1 MPHPDAALR
10 LVWAA
15 ERAKTVGAAAKI
27 AGLNWEYGLPR
38 EAVPTEWPKVLVV
51 WKALLEEVPM
61 TALIHTL
68 ATLARIGL
76 VAAGSKAAKKVVA
89 EIANTDRLRK
99 ARVHPIVMLAALK
112 TYSQGHGGARREHL
126 DSGPICCQCAE
137 RRVLCVV

>member
-1 MPHPDAALR
+1 
-10 LVWAA
+10 
-15 ERAKTVGAAAKI
+15 
-27 AGLNWEYGLPR
+27 
-38 EAVPTEWPKVLVV
+38 
-51 WKALLEEVPM
+51 M

-68 ATLARIGL
+68 ATLIRIGL

-89 EIANTDRLRK
+89 KIANTDRLRK